1 LGTHYRRIPLLSI
14 NSSLYTDTR
23 LILSKL
29 SVLYPP
35 SAAHPSI
42 SPSSPSARTLQ
53 ALLESW
59 VVDAGLFAR
68 AGQLIPADMPLMQDP
83 VFVRDREDY
92 TGRSWSKRALEKAR
106 PEALVEV
113 RAGFE
118 VLESRLLGD
127 GREWVG
133 GAEGPGVLDIEAVW
147 VPHWLRSLKG
157 ALPSNYIS
165 ATQFPLTFAWIQ
177 RFDSAAKAA
186 ASSSPR
192 APKIMPEEALDIVG
206 RGSFPEPEGD
216 VEVND
221 PSGLKKG
228 DEIEVWPIDT
238 GFNHRDKG
246 RLVKLDGAEVVIEGK
261 TVKGGA
267 IRIHCPRH
275 GFRVRKVA
283 GDAKL

>member
-1 LGTHYRRIPLLSI
+1 
-14 NSSLYTDTR
+14 
-23 LILSKL
+23 KL
-29 SVLYPP
+29 SLLYPP

-127 GREWVG
+127 GRT
-133 GAEGPGVLDIEAVW
+133 VW

-192 APKIMPEEALDIVG
+192 APKITPEEALDIVG

-246 RLVKLDGAEVVIEGK
+246 RLVKLDGAEIVIEGK